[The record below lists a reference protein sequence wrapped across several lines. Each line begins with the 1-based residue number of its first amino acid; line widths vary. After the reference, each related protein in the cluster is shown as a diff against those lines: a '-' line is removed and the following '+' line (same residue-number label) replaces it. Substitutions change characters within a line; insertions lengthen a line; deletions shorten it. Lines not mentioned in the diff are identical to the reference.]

1 MKTLE
6 EINQDYA
13 QRCMK
18 LGELVYRQRRLHHEA
33 EEVIRAIELLDQEA
47 FAIKKASETPTPAPQ
62 E

>member
-13 QRCMK
+13 QKCMK

-47 FAIKKASETPTPAPQ
+47 FAIKKASETLTPATQ